1 MSLIVAE
8 VYEALI
14 EAGAS
19 KEKAKAAAGAIPL
32 VERLATREVVAS
44 LEKEMATKADIAGLA
59 KATKEDIAGL
69 AKATKEDIAGL
80 AKATKEDIAGL
91 AKATKEDIANSEKAT
106 KEDIA
111 GLAKA
116 TRADIA
122 GLAKATRDWAWRYCP
137 PGQSRSAHGQE
148 TRGTQSSGLQLYP
161 GCPDAVDEARF
172 LPVGRISEA

>member
-19 KEKAKAAAGAIPL
+19 KEKAKAAASAIPL

-44 LEKEMATKADIAGLA
+44 LEKEMATKTDIANSEKATKADIANSEKATKADIANSEKATKADIASLA
-59 KATKEDIAGL
+59 KATKA
-69 AKATKEDIAGL
+69 
-80 AKATKEDIAGL
+80 DIAGL

-111 GLAKA
+111 NLAKS
-116 TRADIA
+116 TKADIA
-122 GLAKATRDWAWRYCP
+122 RLDKVVTRMDKKLAV
-137 PGQSRSAHGQE
+137 
-148 TRGTQSSGLQLYP
+148 LNL
-161 GCPDAVDEARF
+161 AVFSFIPAALTLLVKLVF
-172 LPVGRISEA
+172 FP

>member
-19 KEKAKAAAGAIPL
+19 KEKAKAAASAIPL

-44 LEKEMATKADIAGLA
+44 LEKQMATKADIAGLAKATKADIAGLA

-80 AKATKEDIAGL
+80 AKATKEDIASLAKATKADIAGL

-106 KEDIA
+106 REDIA
-111 GLAKA
+111 RLDKVVTRMDKKLAVLN
-116 TRADIA
+116 
-122 GLAKATRDWAWRYCP
+122 LAVFSFIPAALTLLVKLVFFP
-137 PGQSRSAHGQE
+137 
-148 TRGTQSSGLQLYP
+148 
-161 GCPDAVDEARF
+161 
-172 LPVGRISEA
+172 

>member
-32 VERLATREVVAS
+32 VERLATREVLAS

-59 KATKEDIAGL
+59 KATKA
-69 AKATKEDIAGL
+69 DIAGL

-122 GLAKATRDWAWRYCP
+122 GLAKATREDIARLDKVVA
-137 PGQSRSAHGQE
+137 RMDKK

>member
-44 LEKEMATKADIAGLA
+44 LEKEMATKADIANSE
-59 KATKEDIAGL
+59 KATKDDIAGL

-80 AKATKEDIAGL
+80 
-91 AKATKEDIANSEKAT
+91 EKAT

-122 GLAKATRDWAWRYCP
+122 GLAKATKEDFVRLDKVVARMDKK
-137 PGQSRSAHGQE
+137 
-148 TRGTQSSGLQLYP
+148 L
-161 GCPDAVDEARF
+161 AVLNLAVLSF
-172 LPVGRISEA
+172 IPAALTLLVKLVFFP

>member
-44 LEKEMATKADIAGLA
+44 LEKEMATKADIANSEKATKDDIAGLA
-59 KATKEDIAGL
+59 KATKEDIAGLEKATKEDIAGL

-80 AKATKEDIAGL
+80 AKATKEDFVRLDKVVARMDKKL
-91 AKATKEDIANSEKAT
+91 AVLN
-106 KEDIA
+106 
-111 GLAKA
+111 LAVLSFIPAALTLLVK
-116 TRADIA
+116 
-122 GLAKATRDWAWRYCP
+122 LVFFP
-137 PGQSRSAHGQE
+137 
-148 TRGTQSSGLQLYP
+148 
-161 GCPDAVDEARF
+161 
-172 LPVGRISEA
+172 

>member
-59 KATKEDIAGL
+59 KATKADIV
-69 AKATKEDIAGL
+69 
-80 AKATKEDIAGL
+80 GL

-122 GLAKATRDWAWRYCP
+122 GLAKATREDIARLDKVVA
-137 PGQSRSAHGQE
+137 RMDKK
-148 TRGTQSSGLQLYP
+148 L
-161 GCPDAVDEARF
+161 AVLNLAVF
-172 LPVGRISEA
+172 SFIPAALTLLMKLVFFP

>member
-44 LEKEMATKADIAGLA
+44 LEKEMATKADIANSEKATKDDIAGLA
-59 KATKEDIAGL
+59 KATKEDIAGLEKATKEDIAGLAKATKEDFAGL

-80 AKATKEDIAGL
+80 AKATKEDFVRLDKVVARMDKKL
-91 AKATKEDIANSEKAT
+91 AVLN
-106 KEDIA
+106 
-111 GLAKA
+111 LAVLSFIPAALTLLVK
-116 TRADIA
+116 
-122 GLAKATRDWAWRYCP
+122 LVFFP
-137 PGQSRSAHGQE
+137 
-148 TRGTQSSGLQLYP
+148 
-161 GCPDAVDEARF
+161 
-172 LPVGRISEA
+172 

>member
-19 KEKAKAAAGAIPL
+19 KEKAKAAASAIPL

-44 LEKEMATKADIAGLA
+44 LEKEMATKEKADIAGLA
-59 KATKEDIAGL
+59 KATKA
-69 AKATKEDIAGL
+69 
-80 AKATKEDIAGL
+80 DIAGL

-111 GLAKA
+111 NLAKS
-116 TRADIA
+116 TKADIA
-122 GLAKATRDWAWRYCP
+122 RLDKVVTRMDKKLAV
-137 PGQSRSAHGQE
+137 
-148 TRGTQSSGLQLYP
+148 LNL
-161 GCPDAVDEARF
+161 AVFSFIPAALTLLVKLVF
-172 LPVGRISEA
+172 FP

>member
-44 LEKEMATKADIAGLA
+44 LEKEMATKADIA
-59 KATKEDIAGL
+59 
-69 AKATKEDIAGL
+69 
-80 AKATKEDIAGL
+80 
-91 AKATKEDIANSEKAT
+91 NSEKAT

-111 GLAKA
+111 SLAKA
-116 TRADIA
+116 TKD
-122 GLAKATRDWAWRYCP
+122 DF
-137 PGQSRSAHGQE
+137 
-148 TRGTQSSGLQLYP
+148 
-161 GCPDAVDEARF
+161 AR
-172 LPVGRISEA
+172 LDKVVGRMDKKLAVLNLAVFSFIPAALTLLVKLVFFP

>member
-59 KATKEDIAGL
+59 KATKA
-69 AKATKEDIAGL
+69 
-80 AKATKEDIAGL
+80 DIAGL

-122 GLAKATRDWAWRYCP
+122 GLAKATREDIARLDKVVA
-137 PGQSRSAHGQE
+137 RMDKK
-148 TRGTQSSGLQLYP
+148 L
-161 GCPDAVDEARF
+161 AVLNLAVF
-172 LPVGRISEA
+172 SFIPAALTLLMKLVFFP